1 MNTTEKIVLANKD
14 KYITINVLP
23 EIFESFANMKQLAV
37 DTYKQII
44 PIIATAQNNN
54 RRIKYI
60 LVQDSIEE
68 FHIEEIVIQ
77 ENCGH
82 KVILS
87 VNKLK
92 STEDEFQNLIEYFI
106 NLESVFYRLE
116 LDPPKPKHTTLFE
129 AYIAEKMLEIYK
141 FNVRQIRCITLNE
154 QVNLLSCYS
163 LNNVTDKMIMCRIV
177 GDLIINNDCSEEKLI
192 NGIYGTVLVEIQN
205 TTKFCDYPNCC
216 LRIKVYYDDK
226 TRSFYINH
234 DTNVLFLTIG
244 NLFRRIEKGI
254 NKRRKLCRKN

>member
-1 MNTTEKIVLANKD
+1 MNTEEKIFLANRD
-14 KYITINVLP
+14 KYITVDVLT

-37 DTYKQII
+37 NTYKRII

-54 RRIKYI
+54 RQIKYI

-68 FHIEEIVIQ
+68 FHIEEIVIR
-77 ENCGH
+77 ENCER

-129 AYIAEKMLEIYK
+129 AYIAEKMLEIYN
-141 FNVRQIRCITLNE
+141 FNVRQIRYITLNE
-154 QVNLLSCYS
+154 QVSLLSS
-163 LNNVTDKMIMCRIV
+163 LNNVNDKMIMCSIV
-177 GDLIINNDCSEEKLI
+177 GDLIINNDCSEEKLT
-192 NGIYGTVLVEIQN
+192 NCTYETVLVEIQN
-205 TTKFCDYPNCC
+205 TTKFCDYPNCY

>member
-1 MNTTEKIVLANKD
+1 MNTKEKIFLANRD
-14 KYITINVLP
+14 KYITVNLLP
-23 EIFESFANMKQLAV
+23 EIFESFASMKQLTV
-37 DTYKQII
+37 NTYKRVI

-54 RRIKYI
+54 RLIKYI

-68 FHIEEIVIQ
+68 FHIEEIVIR

-129 AYIAEKMLEIYK
+129 AYIAEKMLKIYN
-141 FNVRQIRCITLNE
+141 FNVRQIRYITLNE
-154 QVNLLSCYS
+154 QVSLLSS
-163 LNNVTDKMIMCRIV
+163 LNNVNDKMIMSRIV
-177 GDLIINNDCSEEKLI
+177 GDLIINNNEGKLT
-192 NGIYGTVLVEIQN
+192 NDTYETVLVEIQN

-226 TRSFYINH
+226 IRSFYINH

-244 NLFRRIEKGI
+244 NLFRRIEKGV
-254 NKRRKLCRKN
+254 NKRRKLCQKN

>member
-37 DTYKQII
+37 NTYKRVI

-68 FHIEEIVIQ
+68 FHIEEIVIR
-77 ENCGH
+77 ENCGS

-116 LDPPKPKHTTLFE
+116 LDPPKPKNTTLFE
-129 AYIAEKMLEIYK
+129 AYIAEKMLEIYN
-141 FNVRQIRCITLNE
+141 FNVRQIRYITLNE
-154 QVNLLSCYS
+154 QVSLLSS
-163 LNNVTDKMIMCRIV
+163 LSNVNDKMIMSRII
-177 GDLIINNDCSEEKLI
+177 GDLIINNDCSEEKLT
-192 NGIYGTVLVEIQN
+192 NCTYETVLVEIQN

-226 TRSFYINH
+226 TRSFYVNH

>member
-1 MNTTEKIVLANKD
+1 M
-14 KYITINVLP
+14 
-23 EIFESFANMKQLAV
+23 
-37 DTYKQII
+37 
-44 PIIATAQNNN
+44 
-54 RRIKYI
+54 
-60 LVQDSIEE
+60 
-68 FHIEEIVIQ
+68 
-77 ENCGH
+77 
-82 KVILS
+82 ILS

-141 FNVRQIRCITLNE
+141 FNVRQIRYITLNE

-163 LNNVTDKMIMCRIV
+163 LNNVSDKMIMGSIV
-177 GDLIINNDCSEEKLI
+177 GDLIINNDCNYE
-192 NGIYGTVLVEIQN
+192 TVLVEIQN

>member
-1 MNTTEKIVLANKD
+1 MNTTEKIFLANRD
-14 KYITINVLP
+14 NYITINVLP
-23 EIFESFANMKQLAV
+23 EIFESFANMKKLAV
-37 DTYKQII
+37 NTYKRVI

-54 RRIKYI
+54 RLIKYI

-68 FHIEEIVIQ
+68 FHIEEIVIR
-77 ENCGH
+77 ENCER
-82 KVILS
+82 KAILS

-92 STEDEFQNLIEYFI
+92 STEEEFQNLIEYFI

-116 LDPPKPKHTTLFE
+116 LDPLKPKHTTLFE
-129 AYIAEKMLEIYK
+129 AYIAEKMLEIYN
-141 FNVRQIRCITLNE
+141 FNVREIRYITLNE
-154 QVNLLSCYS
+154 QVSLLSS
-163 LNNVTDKMIMCRIV
+163 LNNVNDKMIMCGIV

-192 NGIYGTVLVEIQN
+192 NGTYETVLVEIQN

>member
-1 MNTTEKIVLANKD
+1 MNTKEKIFLANRD
-14 KYITINVLP
+14 KYITVDLLP
-23 EIFESFANMKQLAV
+23 EIFESFASMKQLAV
-37 DTYKQII
+37 NTYKRII

-54 RRIKYI
+54 WRIKYI
-60 LVQDSIEE
+60 LVQDSIDE
-68 FHIEEIVIQ
+68 FHIEEIVVREKY
-77 ENCGH
+77 EN

-92 STEDEFQNLIEYFI
+92 STEEEFQNLIEYFMNI
-106 NLESVFYRLE
+106 ESVFYQLE
-116 LDPPKPKHTTLFE
+116 LDPPTPKHTTLFE
-129 AYIAEKMLEIYK
+129 AYIAEKMLEICN
-141 FNVRQIRCITLNE
+141 FNIRQIRYITLNGE
-154 QVNLLSCYS
+154 ISLLSS
-163 LNNVTDKMIMCRIV
+163 LNNVNDKMIMSRIV
-177 GDLIINNDCSEEKLI
+177 GDLIINNNCNEEKLT
-192 NGIYGTVLVEIQN
+192 NCTYETVLVEIQN

-254 NKRRKLCRKN
+254 NKRRKVCQKN

>member
-1 MNTTEKIVLANKD
+1 MNTKEKIFLANRD
-14 KYITINVLP
+14 KYITVNLLP
-23 EIFESFANMKQLAV
+23 EIFESFASMKQLAV
-37 DTYKQII
+37 NTYKRII

-54 RRIKYI
+54 RLIKYI
-60 LVQDSIEE
+60 LVQDSIET
-68 FHIEEIVIQ
+68 FHIEEIVVR
-77 ENCGH
+77 EKCER

-116 LDPPKPKHTTLFE
+116 LDPPTSKHTTLFE
-129 AYIAEKMLEIYK
+129 AYIAEKMLEIYN
-141 FNVRQIRCITLNE
+141 FNIRQIRYITLNE
-154 QVNLLSCYS
+154 QVSLLSS
-163 LNNVTDKMIMCRIV
+163 LNNVNDKMIMSRIV
-177 GDLIINNDCSEEKLI
+177 GDLIISNNCNEEKLT
-192 NGIYGTVLVEIQN
+192 NCTYETVLVEIQN

-254 NKRRKLCRKN
+254 NKRRKVCQKN

>member
-1 MNTTEKIVLANKD
+1 MNTKEKIFLANRD
-14 KYITINVLP
+14 KYITVVLLP

-37 DTYKQII
+37 NTYKRII

-54 RRIKYI
+54 RQIKYI

-68 FHIEEIVIQ
+68 FHIEEIVIR
-77 ENCGH
+77 ENCER

-129 AYIAEKMLEIYK
+129 AYIAEKMFEIYN
-141 FNVRQIRCITLNE
+141 FNVRQIRYITLNE
-154 QVNLLSCYS
+154 QVNLLSS
-163 LNNVTDKMIMCRIV
+163 LNNVNDKMIMCSIV

-192 NGIYGTVLVEIQN
+192 NGTYETVLVEIQN

-254 NKRRKLCRKN
+254 NKRRKVCQKN

>member
-1 MNTTEKIVLANKD
+1 MNTTEKIFLANRD

-37 DTYKQII
+37 NTYKRII

-60 LVQDSIEE
+60 LVQDSIEV
-68 FHIEEIVIQ
+68 FHIEEIVIR
-77 ENCGH
+77 ENCES

-141 FNVRQIRCITLNE
+141 FNVRQIRYITLNE
-154 QVNLLSCYS
+154 QVSSLSS
-163 LNNVTDKMIMCRIV
+163 LNNVNDKMFMSRIV

-192 NGIYGTVLVEIQN
+192 NCTYETVLVEIQN

-234 DTNVLFLTIG
+234 DTNILFLTIG

>member
-1 MNTTEKIVLANKD
+1 MNTTEKIFLANRD
-14 KYITINVLP
+14 KHITINILP

-37 DTYKQII
+37 NNYKRII
-44 PIIATAQNNN
+44 PIIAAAQNNN

-68 FHIEEIVIQ
+68 FHIEEIVIR
-77 ENCGH
+77 ENYDR

-129 AYIAEKMLEIYK
+129 AYIAEKMLEIYN

-154 QVNLLSCYS
+154 QVDLLSCYS
-163 LNNVTDKMIMCRIV
+163 LNNVNDKMIMCGIV
-177 GDLIINNDCSEEKLI
+177 GDLIINNDCTYE
-192 NGIYGTVLVEIQN
+192 TVLVEIQN

>member
-1 MNTTEKIVLANKD
+1 MNTREKIFLANKD
-14 KYITINVLP
+14 KYITINALP

-37 DTYKQII
+37 NTYKRII

-54 RRIKYI
+54 RQIKYI

-68 FHIEEIVIQ
+68 FHIEEIVIR
-77 ENCGH
+77 ENCER

-106 NLESVFYRLE
+106 NLESIFYRLE

-141 FNVRQIRCITLNE
+141 FNVRQIRYITLNE
-154 QVNLLSCYS
+154 QVNLLSS
-163 LNNVTDKMIMCRIV
+163 LNNVNDKMVMSRIV
-177 GDLIINNDCSEEKLI
+177 GDLIIDNDCSEEKLI
-192 NGIYGTVLVEIQN
+192 NCNYETVLVEIQN

-234 DTNVLFLTIG
+234 DTNILFLTIG

-254 NKRRKLCRKN
+254 NKRRQLCRKN

>member
-1 MNTTEKIVLANKD
+1 MNTTEKIFLANRD
-14 KYITINVLP
+14 KHITINVLP

-37 DTYKQII
+37 NNYKRII

-68 FHIEEIVIQ
+68 FHIEEIVIR
-77 ENCGH
+77 ENCGN

-116 LDPPKPKHTTLFE
+116 LDLPKPKHTTLFE
-129 AYIAEKMLEIYK
+129 AYIAEKMLEIYN
-141 FNVRQIRCITLNE
+141 FNMRQIRYITLNE

-163 LNNVTDKMIMCRIV
+163 LNNVDNKMIMCTIV
-177 GDLIINNDCSEEKLI
+177 GDLIINNDCSEEKSI
-192 NGIYGTVLVEIQN
+192 NSTYETVLVEIQN

>member
-1 MNTTEKIVLANKD
+1 MNTREKIFLANKD
-14 KYITINVLP
+14 KYITINALP

-37 DTYKQII
+37 NTYKRII

-54 RRIKYI
+54 RQIKYI

-68 FHIEEIVIQ
+68 FHIEEIVIR
-77 ENCGH
+77 ENCER

-129 AYIAEKMLEIYK
+129 AYIAEKMLEIYN

-154 QVNLLSCYS
+154 QVDLLSCYS
-163 LNNVTDKMIMCRIV
+163 LNNVNDKMIMCGIV
-177 GDLIINNDCSEEKLI
+177 GDLIINNDCTYE
-192 NGIYGTVLVEIQN
+192 TVLVEIQN

-234 DTNVLFLTIG
+234 DTNILFLTIG

>member
-1 MNTTEKIVLANKD
+1 MGK
-14 KYITINVLP
+14 
-23 EIFESFANMKQLAV
+23 SFISPQ
-37 DTYKQII
+37 
-44 PIIATAQNNN
+44 
-54 RRIKYI
+54 
-60 LVQDSIEE
+60 
-68 FHIEEIVIQ
+68 FHIEEIVIR
-77 ENCGH
+77 ENCER

-129 AYIAEKMLEIYK
+129 AYIAEKMLEIYN

-154 QVNLLSCYS
+154 QVDLLSCYS
-163 LNNVTDKMIMCRIV
+163 LNNVNDKMIMCGIV
-177 GDLIINNDCSEEKLI
+177 GDLIINNDCTYE
-192 NGIYGTVLVEIQN
+192 TVLVEIQN

-234 DTNVLFLTIG
+234 DTNILFLTIG

>member
-1 MNTTEKIVLANKD
+1 MNTKEKIFLANKD
-14 KYITINVLP
+14 KYIAIDVLP
-23 EIFESFANMKQLAV
+23 EIFESFANMKHLAV
-37 DTYKQII
+37 NTYKRII

-68 FHIEEIVIQ
+68 FHIEEIVIR
-77 ENCGH
+77 ENCER

-129 AYIAEKMLEIYK
+129 AYIAEKMLEIYN
-141 FNVRQIRCITLNE
+141 FNVRQIRYITLNE
-154 QVNLLSCYS
+154 QVSLLSS
-163 LNNVTDKMIMCRIV
+163 LNNVNDKMIMSRIV

-192 NGIYGTVLVEIQN
+192 NCTYETVLVEIQN

>member
-1 MNTTEKIVLANKD
+1 MMNTTEKIVLANRD
-14 KYITINVLP
+14 KYITINVLQG
-23 EIFESFANMKQLAV
+23 IFESFANMKQLAV
-37 DTYKQII
+37 DTYKRII

-129 AYIAEKMLEIYK
+129 AYIAEKMLEIYN
-141 FNVRQIRCITLNE
+141 FNVRQIRYITLNE
-154 QVNLLSCYS
+154 QVSLLSS
-163 LNNVTDKMIMCRIV
+163 LSNVNDKMIMSRIV

-192 NGIYGTVLVEIQN
+192 NCNYETVLVEIQN
-205 TTKFCDYPNCC
+205 TMKFCDYPNCC

-226 TRSFYINH
+226 TRSFYVNH
-234 DTNVLFLTIG
+234 NTNILFLTIG

>member
-1 MNTTEKIVLANKD
+1 MNTTEKIVLANRD
-14 KYITINVLP
+14 KYITINILP

-37 DTYKQII
+37 NTYKRII

-54 RRIKYI
+54 RQIKYI

-68 FHIEEIVIQ
+68 FHIEEIVIR
-77 ENCGH
+77 ENCER

-92 STEDEFQNLIEYFI
+92 STEDKFQNLIEYFI

-129 AYIAEKMLEIYK
+129 AYIAEKMLEIYN
-141 FNVRQIRCITLNE
+141 FNVRQIRYITLNE
-154 QVNLLSCYS
+154 QVSLLSS
-163 LNNVTDKMIMCRIV
+163 LNNVNDKMIMSRIV
-177 GDLIINNDCSEEKLI
+177 GDLIINNDCSEEKLT
-192 NGIYGTVLVEIQN
+192 NCTYETVLVEIQN

>member
-1 MNTTEKIVLANKD
+1 MNTTEKIFLANKD
-14 KYITINVLP
+14 KYITINALP

-37 DTYKQII
+37 NTYKRII

-54 RRIKYI
+54 RQIKYI

-68 FHIEEIVIQ
+68 FHIEEIVIR
-77 ENCGH
+77 ENCER

-129 AYIAEKMLEIYK
+129 AYIAEKMLEIYN

-154 QVNLLSCYS
+154 QVDLLSCYS
-163 LNNVTDKMIMCRIV
+163 LNNVNDKMIMCGIV
-177 GDLIINNDCSEEKLI
+177 GDLIINNDCTYE
-192 NGIYGTVLVEIQN
+192 TVLVEIQN

-234 DTNVLFLTIG
+234 DTNILFLTIG

>member
-1 MNTTEKIVLANKD
+1 MNTEEKIFLANRD
-14 KYITINVLP
+14 KYITVDVLP

-37 DTYKQII
+37 NTYKRII

-54 RRIKYI
+54 RQIKYI

-68 FHIEEIVIQ
+68 FHIEEIVIR
-77 ENCGH
+77 ENCER

-92 STEDEFQNLIEYFI
+92 STEDKFQNLIEYFI

-129 AYIAEKMLEIYK
+129 AYIAEKMLEIYN
-141 FNVRQIRCITLNE
+141 FNVRQIRYITLNE
-154 QVNLLSCYS
+154 QVSLLSS
-163 LNNVTDKMIMCRIV
+163 LNNVNDKMIMCSIV

-192 NGIYGTVLVEIQN
+192 NGTYETVLVEIQN

>member
-1 MNTTEKIVLANKD
+1 MNTTEKIFLANKD
-14 KYITINVLP
+14 KYITINALP

-37 DTYKQII
+37 NTYKRII

-77 ENCGH
+77 ENCER

-106 NLESVFYRLE
+106 NIESVFYRLE

-129 AYIAEKMLEIYK
+129 AYIAEKMFEIYN
-141 FNVRQIRCITLNE
+141 FNVRQIRYITLNE

-163 LNNVTDKMIMCRIV
+163 LNNVDDKMIMCGIA
-177 GDLIINNDCSEEKLI
+177 GDLIINNDCSETYE
-192 NGIYGTVLVEIQN
+192 TVLVEIQN

>member
-37 DTYKQII
+37 NTYKRVI

-68 FHIEEIVIQ
+68 FHIEEIVIR
-77 ENCGH
+77 ENCGS

-116 LDPPKPKHTTLFE
+116 LDPPKPKNTTLFE
-129 AYIAEKMLEIYK
+129 AYIAEKMLEIYN
-141 FNVRQIRCITLNE
+141 FNVRQIRYITLNE
-154 QVNLLSCYS
+154 QVSLLSCYS
-163 LNNVTDKMIMCRIV
+163 LNNVTDKMIMCGIV
-177 GDLIINNDCSEEKLI
+177 GDLIINNDCSETYE
-192 NGIYGTVLVEIQN
+192 TVLVEIQN

>member
-14 KYITINVLP
+14 KYIAINVLP

-37 DTYKQII
+37 DTYKRII

-60 LVQDSIEE
+60 LVQDSTEE
-68 FHIEEIVIQ
+68 FHIEEIVIR
-77 ENCGH
+77 ENCGC

-129 AYIAEKMLEIYK
+129 AYIAEKMLEIYN
-141 FNVRQIRCITLNE
+141 FNVRQIRYITLNE
-154 QVNLLSCYS
+154 QVSLLSS
-163 LNNVTDKMIMCRIV
+163 LSNVNDKMIMSRIV
-177 GDLIINNDCSEEKLI
+177 GDLIIDNDCSEEKLI
-192 NGIYGTVLVEIQN
+192 NCNYETVLVEIQN

-226 TRSFYINH
+226 TRSFYVNH

>member
-1 MNTTEKIVLANKD
+1 MNTTEKIFLANKD
-14 KYITINVLP
+14 KYITINALP

-37 DTYKQII
+37 DTYKRII

-60 LVQDSIEE
+60 LVHDSIEE
-68 FHIEEIVIQ
+68 FHIEEIVIR
-77 ENCGH
+77 ENCEH

-129 AYIAEKMLEIYK
+129 AYIAEKMFKIYN
-141 FNVRQIRCITLNE
+141 FNVRQIRYITLNE
-154 QVNLLSCYS
+154 QVNLLSS
-163 LNNVTDKMIMCRIV
+163 LNNVNDKMIMCSIV

-192 NGIYGTVLVEIQN
+192 NGTYETVLVEIQN

-226 TRSFYINH
+226 IRSFYINH

-244 NLFRRIEKGI
+244 NLFRRIEKGV
-254 NKRRKLCRKN
+254 NKRRKLCQKN